1 MPKENPAI
9 TKIIGK
15 IADYIVNPAIELAFA
30 IAVVFFLYGVFE
42 YFVKSNDPTARA
54 TGSQHIL
61 WGLIGMVIMF
71 GVYGII
77 NIIKG
82 TIGV

>member
-1 MPKENPAI
+1 MSKENPAI
-9 TKIIGK
+9 TQVLTK
-15 IADYIVNPAIELAFA
+15 IADYIVNPAIGLMFALAL
-30 IAVVFFLYGVFE
+30 IFFLYGVFE
-42 YFVKSNDPTARA
+42 YFVKSNDPTARV

-61 WGLIGMVIMF
+61 WGLVGMVIMF
-71 GVYGII
+71 GAYGII

>member
-9 TKIIGK
+9 TQVMGR

-30 IAVVFFLYGVFE
+30 IAVVLFLYGVFE

-54 TGSQHIL
+54 TGGQHIL